1 MHSILLALFT
11 LLPLSFARAG
21 AQADPVIKC
30 ASGSALCCGTIG
42 TVSDPSIVKTLN
54 RNGIPIK
61 EATGLLGLDCKFSH
75 SSSRRNMMGMGMESE
90 GELWFANFSGIG
102 VGNPLY
108 TLSGCTDHPLCCD
121 ASTDVS
127 FHPSCLFGVWGWG
140 CWLWFFAAEW
150 YLIYQLC
157 DHWPYDHII
166 KWLTLCGRTGW
177 LLMIIVS
184 AQRVAYM

>member
-61 EATGLLGLDCKFSH
+61 EATGLLGLDCD
-75 SSSRRNMMGMGMESE
+75 
-90 GELWFANFSGIG
+90 
-102 VGNPLY
+102 PLY

-121 ASTDVS
+121 ASTDNDILYTN
-127 FHPSCLFGVWGWG
+127 C
-140 CWLWFFAAEW
+140 A
-150 YLIYQLC
+150 
-157 DHWPYDHII
+157 II
-166 KWLTLCGRTGW
+166 DPTT
-177 LLMIIVS
+177 I
-184 AQRVAYM
+184 